1 MSDKS
6 DQPFTEKKMLRK
18 LTNLLLLLALLL
30 PFNPVQ
36 AQAENNPDKVVLPGT
51 IQSELGCSGDWQPD
65 CEATALTYDPQS
77 DIWKGEF
84 IIEPGNDQ
92 DERGSRYKAA
102 INGAWSENYGINA
115 TPGGADIPL
124 EVTEPTLVRFYYDHK
139 TKWVADSFN
148 TVIAVAI
155 GDFQQAL
162 GCENNNDPS
171 CFRSWLQDPDGDGIF
186 NFSSS
191 DLKVGT
197 YAVAVALYEDSEQ
210 IAVEPIS
217 FTIENEGDEIYFGYE
232 PAKGT
237 LLVSTEGAPRGN
249 LARQQAYW
257 VTHDTIIWK
266 GPVSPQNTYKLH
278 FSADAGLALA
288 PNAMQ
293 GGQEISL
300 TLTPG
305 GVSDAILAR
314 FPHLKDG
321 SMLTIS
327 PADLP
332 RVPEILQGQIAVSA
346 WGQNEKMIDATGLQI
361 PGVLDDL
368 YRYDGPL
375 GVSWE
380 NGQPVI
386 RVWAPTAQDVSLV
399 RFADSTSDAAETVQM
414 SRDDETGVWSVSGQ
428 ADWKNQFYLF
438 EVKVFVPSTGGI
450 ETNLATDPYSFSLS
464 ANGRRSQI
472 IDLDDPALKP
482 PGWDTLAK
490 PPLAAPEDIVLYEL
504 HVRDFSAS
512 DPAVPDDL
520 RGTYKAFTLTDSNG
534 MKHLKRLADAGLT
547 HVHLLPAFDI
557 ASVNED
563 RSAWKTVD
571 EAALAALPGDSDQQQ
586 TAVAEITGEDGFNW
600 GYDPHHFTAPD
611 GSYAT
616 DPNGATR
623 VLEFREMVQSLN
635 QTGLRVVMDVVYNHT
650 NASGQSA
657 NSVFDKIVPGY
668 YHRLNA
674 NGEVERST
682 CCDNTASEHAMM
694 EKFMLDSVH
703 TWTTAYK
710 VDGYRFDLMG
720 HHMLSEMVNLRAAL
734 DSLTL
739 EKDGVDGKM
748 IYVYGE
754 GWDFGEVGGN
764 ARGINASQL
773 NIGGTGIGV
782 FNDRLRD
789 AARGGGPFG
798 ALPEQG
804 FLTGLLLAPNQYE
817 NRRENSQQAKFN
829 EYTDWIRIGLAGN
842 LAEYTV
848 TNSNGY
854 AVPGRLIGYNGSPAA
869 YTQDPQENIVYVS
882 AHDNETLWDII
893 QAKSPAEWTLEER
906 VRMSNMGVNIVMLS
920 QGIPFFHAGD
930 ELLRSKSLDR
940 NSYNSGDWFNKLD
953 YTYQTNNWAVGLPQA
968 GYNGDKW
975 DIIRPLLANPD
986 LQASPDEIQFSLAN
1000 FETFLKIRK
1009 SSALFRLRTAEEV
1022 SSHLKFF
1029 GAGKEQTPGL
1039 IAYWLD
1045 NQGGVIN
1052 DPYRHIV
1059 VVFNATIEAQAI
1071 ALEDV
1076 KGQSFALHPELQN
1089 GADQVVKNA
1098 AFESAT
1104 GIFNIPARTTAVFV
1118 VENPDYQPP
1127 APPVEPTAVPTP
1139 VPADPEPVQPAAN
1152 NLPAILLG
1160 GLALL
1165 LAGLAA
1171 WFFGVKKKEN

>member
-1 MSDKS
+1 
-6 DQPFTEKKMLRK
+6 
-18 LTNLLLLLALLL
+18 
-30 PFNPVQ
+30 
-36 AQAENNPDKVVLPGT
+36 
-51 IQSELGCSGDWQPD
+51 
-65 CEATALTYDPQS
+65 
-77 DIWKGEF
+77 
-84 IIEPGNDQ
+84 
-92 DERGSRYKAA
+92 
-102 INGAWSENYGINA
+102 
-115 TPGGADIPL
+115 
-124 EVTEPTLVRFYYDHK
+124 
-139 TKWVADSFN
+139 
-148 TVIAVAI
+148 
-155 GDFQQAL
+155 
-162 GCENNNDPS
+162 
-171 CFRSWLQDPDGDGIF
+171 
-186 NFSSS
+186 
-191 DLKVGT
+191 
-197 YAVAVALYEDSEQ
+197 
-210 IAVEPIS
+210 
-217 FTIENEGDEIYFGYE
+217 
-232 PAKGT
+232 
-237 LLVSTEGAPRGN
+237 
-249 LARQQAYW
+249 
-257 VTHDTIIWK
+257 
-266 GPVSPQNTYKLH
+266 
-278 FSADAGLALA
+278 
-288 PNAMQ
+288 
-293 GGQEISL
+293 
-300 TLTPG
+300 
-305 GVSDAILAR
+305 
-314 FPHLKDG
+314 
-321 SMLTIS
+321 
-327 PADLP
+327 
-332 RVPEILQGQIAVSA
+332 
-346 WGQNEKMIDATGLQI
+346 
-361 PGVLDDL
+361 
-368 YRYDGPL
+368 
-375 GVSWE
+375 
-380 NGQPVI
+380 
-386 RVWAPTAQDVSLV
+386 
-399 RFADSTSDAAETVQM
+399 
-414 SRDDETGVWSVSGQ
+414 
-428 ADWKNQFYLF
+428 
-438 EVKVFVPSTGGI
+438 
-450 ETNLATDPYSFSLS
+450 
-464 ANGRRSQI
+464 
-472 IDLDDPALKP
+472 
-482 PGWDTLAK
+482 
-490 PPLAAPEDIVLYEL
+490 
-504 HVRDFSAS
+504 VRDFSAS

-563 RSAWKTVD
+563 RSTWKTVD

-694 EKFMLDSVH
+694 EKFMLDSVQ
-703 TWTTAYK
+703 TWATAYK

-720 HHMLSEMVNLRAAL
+720 HHMLSEMVNLRATL

-739 EKDGVDGKM
+739 EEDGVDGKM

-854 AVPGRLIGYNGSPAA
+854 AVPGRLIGYNGSPAG

-882 AHDNETLWDII
+882 AHDNETLWDVI

-906 VRMSNMGVNIVMLS
+906 VRMNNLGVNIVMLS

-986 LQASPDEIQFSLAN
+986 LQASPDDIQLALNN
-1000 FETFLKIRK
+1000 FETFLKVRK

-1052 DPYRHIV
+1052 DPYSHIV
-1059 VVFNATIEAQAI
+1059 VVFNATIEAQGI
-1071 ALEDV
+1071 TLEDV
-1076 KGQSFALHPELQN
+1076 KGQAFALHPELQN
-1089 GADQVVKNA
+1089 GADRVVKNA

-1104 GIFNIPARTTAVFV
+1104 GIFNVPARTTAVFV
-1118 VENPDYQPP
+1118 VENTDYQPP
-1127 APPVEPTAVPTP
+1127 APPVVEPTTAPTP
-1139 VPADPEPVQPAAN
+1139 VPADPEPAQPAAN